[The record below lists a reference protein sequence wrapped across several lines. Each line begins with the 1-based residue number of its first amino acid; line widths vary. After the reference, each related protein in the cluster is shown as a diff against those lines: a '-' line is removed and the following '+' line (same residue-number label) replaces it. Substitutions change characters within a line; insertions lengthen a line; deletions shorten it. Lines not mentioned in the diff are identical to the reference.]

1 MRSSAEFSI
10 DFSAEELLQESGP
23 AQATKPTAH
32 APSGTQ
38 ADATPAAAGTTSPTT
53 NDDDSIEIE
62 LTPEQID
69 ALLSGD
75 L

>member
-23 AQATKPTAH
+23 AQASIDPAIVSSSRANPPT
-32 APSGTQ
+32 S
-38 ADATPAAAGTTSPTT
+38 ATPAG
-53 NDDDSIEIE
+53 DDDPIEIE
-62 LTPEQID
+62 LTAEQID
-69 ALLSGD
+69 ALLDGK

>member
-23 AQATKPTAH
+23 AQTATDASPMTQPQKNAASPTAN
-32 APSGTQ
+32 
-38 ADATPAAAGTTSPTT
+38 DA
-53 NDDDSIEIE
+53 DSIEIE

-69 ALLSGD
+69 ALLDGKF
-75 L
+75 